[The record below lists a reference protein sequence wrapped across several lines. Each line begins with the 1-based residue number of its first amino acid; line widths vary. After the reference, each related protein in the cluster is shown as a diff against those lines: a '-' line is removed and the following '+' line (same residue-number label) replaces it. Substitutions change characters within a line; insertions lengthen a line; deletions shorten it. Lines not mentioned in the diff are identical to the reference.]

1 MGEGDSR
8 RRTFFE
14 GDDMVFRVNLGGGG
28 SVVVNRVQRGLYRKL
43 TSNKLPWE
51 GGVGSL
57 GGGGI
62 RFILS

>member
-14 GDDMVFRVNLGGGG
+14 GDDMVFRVNLGGG

-51 GGVGSL
+51 GGGWGAL
-57 GGGGI
+57 GGGI